1 MVMYLATVADTQYR
15 DTNLE
20 NGRVNVG
27 CALVVDGRRSSRQND
42 TLRVKGKIRK
52 LRSTWQH
59 LSIDFKASQP
69 AENQVARLAAK
80 VQNEDGL

>member
-20 NGRVNVG
+20 NGRVNV
-27 CALVVDGRRSSRQND
+27 SRQND